1 MNSALMYILGAILSF
16 FIGFR
21 STYFFPI
28 WIPIG
33 LSAAII
39 SFKGIKQLP
48 GIIIASLASNF
59 FFGYDFLTPFF
70 PILYRVMFIL
80 IIVMV
85 EIGILYMVHL
95 YLSSNKWL
103 DYTSLSESEVSRLF
117 RISFLMPFPLVAVYG
132 WLLHKTGILNEF
144 FISSLVVSYLGIAAS
159 FLLFIPPVFAWTKR
173 TITGFSLTTKQVF
186 IFILMVMLL
195 GLFVVNQ
202 FAPFF
207 KVDIRMPIYIL
218 MFSLLFTMSAKYPI
232 KYFTP
237 LLAVLGL
244 IFLYKPQFLGS
255 PVHQSLNY
263 YTEILSFFSIVSIAS
278 LYAKGQKSNYLKLRD
293 ELIFFIVNR

>member
-1 MNSALMYILGAILSF
+1 
-16 FIGFR
+16 
-21 STYFFPI
+21 
-28 WIPIG
+28 
-33 LSAAII
+33 
-39 SFKGIKQLP
+39 
-48 GIIIASLASNF
+48 
-59 FFGYDFLTPFF
+59 
-70 PILYRVMFIL
+70 MFIL

-186 IFILMVMLL
+186 IFIYGNIGFLCNNL
-195 GLFVVNQ
+195 Q
-202 FAPFF
+202 FF
-207 KVDIRMPIYIL
+207 KVDIIYTFL
-218 MFSLLFTMSAKYPI
+218 CSPLFTMSQNIP
-232 KYFTP
+232 
-237 LLAVLGL
+237 
-244 IFLYKPQFLGS
+244 
-255 PVHQSLNY
+255 
-263 YTEILSFFSIVSIAS
+263 
-278 LYAKGQKSNYLKLRD
+278 
-293 ELIFFIVNR
+293 